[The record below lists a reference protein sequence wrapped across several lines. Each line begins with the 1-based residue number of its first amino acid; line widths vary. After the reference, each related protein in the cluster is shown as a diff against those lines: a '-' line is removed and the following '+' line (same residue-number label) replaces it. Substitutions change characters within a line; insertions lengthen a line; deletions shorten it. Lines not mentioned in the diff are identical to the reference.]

1 VERVRR
7 VLPTILVV
15 LATLLLFVGLVT
27 AYASRELF
35 DAESFSN
42 RAVSALDDEEVRGL
56 IAVRVADGV
65 VKRNP
70 DLIGGRPLI
79 EGAADG
85 IVGSAPFQQLFRD
98 ALKDLHRTVFTSDR
112 DTAALKLADIAVLLI
127 EGLRQVAPEAAKSI
141 PKDVEPRLVALSSAD
156 DQGILA
162 TIART
167 TEDVQWAA
175 IVAPVLAALL
185 LAGALALSRDR
196 RITARRAGVAA
207 AVAGVLGVV
216 ALEVGRA
223 LVAGRFEESSESAA
237 ARGLWD
243 AFLGDLL
250 IWCLVLAVCGVV
262 VAAAAASLI
271 KPVEIGPV
279 VSRAWTVAATIPEST
294 RWRVARAIALIV
306 AGAIVIAAYDTIL
319 RLALIAAGIALIHL
333 GVAEILRMTLPAE
346 GKGAPARDRR
356 PIRRRRA
363 ARIALV
369 AAVVVGGVVGV
380 AAVAAGSREEPLD
393 IRSCNGAAGICDRP
407 IDQVAF
413 PSTHNSM
420 SAADQEGWLFA
431 QQERGIRSQLEA
443 GIRGLLIDTHYGVQ
457 TDRGV
462 YTVLQ
467 SGSKSR
473 EKLVDALGKQFVATA
488 EQLRKRI
495 GYTGGGEREVFL
507 CHGYC
512 ETGSIPAVDAL
523 EWIRDY
529 LVANPYE
536 VVVISVEDDTAPEDT
551 AQAFKDSGLLDLV
564 WREPLDAENLPTPR
578 AMIEARKRVVVMV
591 EDDAG
596 DIPWM
601 TQQFDLVQ
609 ETPFEF
615 DSPKQLTTQRSC
627 RLNRGV
633 AENPMFLINNWVD
646 TSPAPLPSNARQV
659 NSYDALLRHART
671 CGRVRDLFPNL
682 VAVDFYEEGDVTGV
696 TDRLNRGG

>member
-1 VERVRR
+1 MERVRR
-7 VLPTILVV
+7 ILPTILVV

-56 IAVRVADGV
+56 IAARVADGV
-65 VKRNP
+65 VKRDP
-70 DLIGGRPLI
+70 DLIGARPLI

-98 ALKDLHRTVFTSDR
+98 AVEDLHRTVFTSDR
-112 DTAALKLADIAVLLI
+112 DTVALKLADIAVLLI

-162 TIART
+162 TAARI

-175 IVAPVLAALL
+175 IVALVLAALL

-196 RITARRAGVAA
+196 RITARRAGIAA

-223 LVAGRFEESSESAA
+223 LVAARVEDSADSAA
-237 ARGLWD
+237 VRGLWD

-250 IWCLVLAVCGVV
+250 IWCLVLAVCGAV

-271 KPVEIGPV
+271 KPVEVGPV
-279 VSRAWTVAATIPEST
+279 LSRAWTVAATTPEST
-294 RWRVARAIALIV
+294 GWRVARAVALIV
-306 AGAIVIAAYDTIL
+306 AGAIVIAAHDTVL
-319 RLALIAAGIALIHL
+319 RLALVAAGIALIYL
-333 GVAEILRMTLPAE
+333 GVTEILRMTLPAE
-346 GKGAPARDRR
+346 QEGAPARGRR
-356 PIRRRRA
+356 PIRWRRG
-363 ARIALV
+363 ARVAVV
-369 AAVVVGGVVGV
+369 AAVAVAGVVGV

-393 IRSCNGAAGICDRP
+393 IRSCNGDAAICDRP

-495 GYTGGGEREVFL
+495 GYTGGGEREVYL

-512 ETGSIPAVDAL
+512 EVGAIPAVDAL
-523 EWIRDY
+523 EWVRDY
-529 LVANPYE
+529 LDRQPVRGPGHQHRGRHGPRGRGEGIRGQRPAR
-536 VVVISVEDDTAPEDT
+536 
-551 AQAFKDSGLLDLV
+551 SGLAGAARR
-564 WREPLDAENLPTPR
+564 REPADAARDDRGGQPR
-578 AMIEARKRVVVMV
+578 GGDGRGGHRRHPVDEPAVRPG
-591 EDDAG
+591 AG
-596 DIPWM
+596 D
-601 TQQFDLVQ
+601 
-609 ETPFEF
+609 
-615 DSPKQLTTQRSC
+615 
-627 RLNRGV
+627 
-633 AENPMFLINNWVD
+633 
-646 TSPAPLPSNARQV
+646 
-659 NSYDALLRHART
+659 AL
-671 CGRVRDLFPNL
+671 RVRF
-682 VAVDFYEEGDVTGV
+682 A
-696 TDRLNRGG
+696 